1 MCDAA
6 WRGTFDGCRSVG
18 SHRPKEAANEH
29 SATAQAPI
37 RTTVP
42 ARLDRLNWSPFHT
55 RMVAGL
61 GAAWILDGL
70 QITIASSVT
79 GVLTQPDTLGMTSTE
94 VGLIA
99 SVYLIGQLIGALVFG
114 RMSDQLGRKRL
125 LITTLLLYLLG
136 TGLAAFVTG
145 HHTGWLVFFYATR
158 LIAGMGIGGQYAAI
172 NSAIDEMMP
181 SKYRGRVDIWINGSY
196 WAGAIL
202 GSFASLIFLNAFAV
216 NVGWR
221 LAFLMGPVLALV
233 VIVVARTLPE
243 SPRWLMTHGRVK
255 EAEAE
260 LAKIEAVQGTPVTPV
275 SDDLAIELVPETQY
289 GYLRFLRL
297 VFKTYPKRAIL
308 GARMTPTAPRSIGA
322 TDRGGTV
329 SDHYDVIII
338 GSGAGGGTLAH
349 TLAGSGKQILLLER
363 GNYLPREMDNWRP
376 EPVFIDGKYIS
387 KDTWYDA
394 DGKPFQPQV
403 HYNVGGRHQAV
414 RRRPVPAAPPGLR
427 RDPATSTVSP
437 RRGRS
442 PMTTSSRGTRR
453 PSSCTRSTATP
464 ARTPPRVPAPSRT
477 RGRPCPTSRAS
488 SNSPMRWPPAATT
501 RSTPRAASCST
512 RPTGPRARAS
522 AARGATATRA
532 WSTPRPTPRSSP
544 YGRSSTG
551 PTSPCSSTPR

>member
-1 MCDAA
+1 MSTGRQLFASWKGTPMSGTAA
-6 WRGTFDGCRSVG
+6 LHG
-18 SHRPKEAANEH
+18 
-29 SATAQAPI
+29 PI
-37 RTTVP
+37 RTIIP

-79 GVLTQPDTLGMTSTE
+79 GVLTQPDTLDMTSTE

-243 SPRWLMTHGRVK
+243 SPRWLLTHGRVA

-260 LAKIEAVQGTPVTPV
+260 LAKIEQAQGRPLAAV
-275 SDDLAIELVPETQY
+275 SDDLAIELVPEKQY

-297 VFKTYPKRAIL
+297 VFRTYPKRAIL
-308 GARMTPTAPRSIGA
+308 GASLMITQSFLYNAIFFTYALVL
-322 TDRGGTV
+322 TQF
-329 SDHYDVIII
+329 YDVNATSVPLY
-338 GSGAGGGTLAH
+338 GLAFSVGN
-349 TLAGSGKQILLLER
+349 LLGPLLLGPLFDSVGR
-363 GNYLPREMDNWRP
+363 RKMISGT
-376 EPVFIDGKYIS
+376 YIIS
-387 KDTWYDA
+387 GVLLAISAFLFDA
-394 DGKPFQPQV
+394 DS
-403 HYNVGGRHQAV
+403 
-414 RRRPVPAAPPGLR
+414 L
-427 RDPATSTVSP
+427 
-437 RRGRS
+437 
-442 PMTTSSRGTRR
+442 
-453 PSSCTRSTATP
+453 TAT
-464 ARTPPRVPAPSRT
+464 TQTLMWVVIFFF
-477 RGRPCPTSRAS
+477 AS
-488 SNSPMRWPPAATT
+488 A
-501 RSTPRAASCST
+501 
-512 RPTGPRARAS
+512 GAS
-522 AARGATATRA
+522 AAYLTVSETWPIEIRSEAIAVFFAIGTIAGAIGPAFYGALIGDGSDRTGLFIGYLVGAAIMVFGGLVEVFFGIDAEGKSLEDITKPLTAVA
-532 WSTPRPTPRSSP
+532 
-544 YGRSSTG
+544 
-551 PTSPCSSTPR
+551 